1 MAGIVKNLRVVT
13 RQAALVRNF
22 ATRTAPLAVN
32 KVLFTYQDNKNRSL
46 IPVISGQ
53 VCIETCRISIIT
65 RKIKFQSSM
74 AIRWTIYST
83 LFNTI
88 CSFPS
93 FNLT

>member
-1 MAGIVKNLRVVT
+1 MKMAGIVKNIRAVT

-53 VCIETCRISIIT
+53 VCIET
-65 RKIKFQSSM
+65 
-74 AIRWTIYST
+74 
-83 LFNTI
+83 
-88 CSFPS
+88 
-93 FNLT
+93 